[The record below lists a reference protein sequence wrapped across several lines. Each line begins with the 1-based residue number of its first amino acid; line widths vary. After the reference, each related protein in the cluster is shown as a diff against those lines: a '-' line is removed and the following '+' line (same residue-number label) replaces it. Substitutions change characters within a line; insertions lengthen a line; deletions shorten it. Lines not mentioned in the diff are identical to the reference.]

1 MSKKEK
7 ILEKQDDL
15 LSRVYDLILNTQT
28 LDDERSKLVEFKN
41 SVEMGK
47 DFEQQIMDLAESLR
61 QLAVRKAKDKETLS
75 PEVGRFYMDI
85 STTGLLKKNLG
96 IGLTA
101 ISFLA
106 KWFYSIKINFYTI
119 FNLLRR
125 MIYEKNT

>member
-7 ILEKQDDL
+7 ILEKQNDL

-47 DFEQQIMDLAESLR
+47 DFEQQTMNLAESLR
-61 QLAVRKAKDKETLS
+61 QIAVRKAKDKETLS

-106 KWFYSIKINFYTI
+106 K
-119 FNLLRR
+119 
-125 MIYEKNT
+125 

>member
-1 MSKKEK
+1 MKKKEK
-7 ILEKQDDL
+7 RLEKQNDL

-41 SVEMGK
+41 SVEMVK
-47 DFEQQIMDLAESLR
+47 DFEQQTIKLAESLR

-106 KWFYSIKINFYTI
+106 K
-119 FNLLRR
+119 
-125 MIYEKNT
+125 

>member
-47 DFEQQIMDLAESLR
+47 DFEQQTMDLAESLR

-106 KWFYSIKINFYTI
+106 K
-119 FNLLRR
+119 
-125 MIYEKNT
+125 

>member
-47 DFEQQIMDLAESLR
+47 DFEQQTMNLAESLR
-61 QLAVRKAKDKETLS
+61 QIAVRKAKDKETLS

-106 KWFYSIKINFYTI
+106 K
-119 FNLLRR
+119 
-125 MIYEKNT
+125 

>member
-7 ILEKQDDL
+7 ILEKQNDL

-28 LDDERSKLVEFKN
+28 LNDERSKLVEFKN

-47 DFEQQIMDLAESLR
+47 DFEQQTMNLAESLR
-61 QLAVRKAKDKETLS
+61 QIAVRKAKDKETLS

-106 KWFYSIKINFYTI
+106 K
-119 FNLLRR
+119 
-125 MIYEKNT
+125 

>member
-7 ILEKQDDL
+7 IIAEQNSL

-28 LDDERSKLVEFKN
+28 LDDERSKLIEFKN
-41 SVEMGK
+41 AVESGK
-47 DFEQQIMDLAESLR
+47 DFEQQAMNLAEALR
-61 QLAVRKAKDKETLS
+61 QLAVRKLKDKETLS
-75 PEVGRFYMDI
+75 SEVGKFYMDI

-106 KWFYSIKINFYTI
+106 K
-119 FNLLRR
+119 
-125 MIYEKNT
+125 

>member
-7 ILEKQDDL
+7 ILEKQNDL

-28 LDDERSKLVEFKN
+28 LDDERYKLVEFKN

-47 DFEQQIMDLAESLR
+47 DFEQQIIDLAESLR

-75 PEVGRFYMDI
+75 PEVGRLYMDI
-85 STTGLLKKNLG
+85 SNTGLLKKNLG

-106 KWFYSIKINFYTI
+106 K
-119 FNLLRR
+119 
-125 MIYEKNT
+125 

>member
-1 MSKKEK
+1 MNKKEK
-7 ILEKQDDL
+7 RLEKQNDI

-28 LDDERSKLVEFKN
+28 LDNERSKLVEFKN

-47 DFEQQIMDLAESLR
+47 DFEQQTMELAESLR

-85 STTGLLKKNLG
+85 STTGLLKNNLG

-106 KWFYSIKINFYTI
+106 K
-119 FNLLRR
+119 
-125 MIYEKNT
+125 

>member
-1 MSKKEK
+1 MNKKEK
-7 ILEKQDDL
+7 ILEKQNDL

-47 DFEQQIMDLAESLR
+47 DFEQQTMNLAESLR

-106 KWFYSIKINFYTI
+106 N
-119 FNLLRR
+119 
-125 MIYEKNT
+125 

>member
-1 MSKKEK
+1 MNKKEER
-7 ILEKQDDL
+7 LEKQNDL

-47 DFEQQIMDLAESLR
+47 DFEQQTMDLAESLR

-106 KWFYSIKINFYTI
+106 K
-119 FNLLRR
+119 
-125 MIYEKNT
+125 

>member
-7 ILEKQDDL
+7 ILEKQNDL

-47 DFEQQIMDLAESLR
+47 DFEQQIMDLAKSLR

-75 PEVGRFYMDI
+75 PEVGKFYMDI
-85 STTGLLKKNLG
+85 STTGLLKKNFG

-106 KWFYSIKINFYTI
+106 K
-119 FNLLRR
+119 
-125 MIYEKNT
+125 

>member
-47 DFEQQIMDLAESLR
+47 DFEQQTMELAESLR

-106 KWFYSIKINFYTI
+106 N
-119 FNLLRR
+119 
-125 MIYEKNT
+125 

>member
-47 DFEQQIMDLAESLR
+47 DFEQQTMELAESLR

-106 KWFYSIKINFYTI
+106 K
-119 FNLLRR
+119 
-125 MIYEKNT
+125 